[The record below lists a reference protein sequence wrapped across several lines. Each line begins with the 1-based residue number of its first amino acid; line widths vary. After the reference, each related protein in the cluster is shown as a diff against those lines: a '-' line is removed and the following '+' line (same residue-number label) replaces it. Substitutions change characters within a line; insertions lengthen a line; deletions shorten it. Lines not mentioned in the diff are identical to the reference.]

1 MRTIVFDGIQAIS
14 SSLNELEEDEGTAS
28 DRELDLLELRSEIS
42 MAQRKLRE
50 ESARLEVL
58 LIKHI
63 DRNGDIQIG
72 DGQRLYVGNTK
83 VTKSLDDKQV
93 FLMVLDAAGG
103 DLGVFQKGAEGLF
116 VSQPWKIGAVRK
128 MVGEELFYSAFAV
141 ETVKDLKTGAAKRS
155 VKEFDDAFS

>member
-72 DGQRLYVGNTK
+72 DGQRLYVGRY
-83 VTKSLDDKQV
+83 SLWC
-93 FLMVLDAAGG
+93 LTRR
-103 DLGVFQKGAEGLF
+103 GATWAC
-116 VSQPWKIGAVRK
+116 S
-128 MVGEELFYSAFAV
+128 
-141 ETVKDLKTGAAKRS
+141 KRGQRACLCRNHG
-155 VKEFDDAFS
+155 K